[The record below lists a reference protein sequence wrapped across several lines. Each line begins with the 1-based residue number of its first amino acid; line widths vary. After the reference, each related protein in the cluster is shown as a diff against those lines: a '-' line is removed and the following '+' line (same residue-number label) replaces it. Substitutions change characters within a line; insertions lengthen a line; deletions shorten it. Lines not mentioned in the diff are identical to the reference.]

1 MYSLI
6 QVIPTFGTLEGVT
19 TAQRGTNLLMPNI
32 LVSQV
37 VRVIGTFPTCTAAW
51 R

>member
-6 QVIPTFGTLEGVT
+6 RVIPTFGTLEGVT

-32 LVSQV
+32 PASQA
-37 VRVIGTFPTCTAAW
+37 VRMIGFIPMPAAAG